1 MKYPPRA
8 ENIYSQ
14 PYGDTEETEHTKPDI
29 SPKANKYP
37 EPVDSL
43 SPHKT
48 VAICKTILTI
58 NSSGKQNP
66 YSDSEFNVQ
75 PLHFN
80 HERFQHEKNSLQGR
94 EQGLLGG
101 QHSIRL
107 KLKQNEK

>member
-29 SPKANKYP
+29 SPQANKGP

-48 VAICKTILTI
+48 VAIRKTIQTI
-58 NSSGKQNP
+58 NSSAKQTP
-66 YSDSEFNVQ
+66 FSDSKFNVQ